1 MCWYV
6 YIATS
11 EPLKEVIFTENLP
24 KTGERPP
31 PLHFQPVSEDEMN
44 FYAPLFKNNNLYYI
58 GSNTGCSCG
67 LECNYEISWSEN
79 GAMEKELLETASPSA
94 LREFLKN
101 YTQNQPLEMYAVY
114 ETECWQLPLHHVA
127 IPIKKNAPNDF
138 VELQTRQ
145 FYTFY
150 AE

>member
-11 EPLKEVIFTENLP
+11 EPLNEVIFTENLP
-24 KTGERPP
+24 KTGEQPP
-31 PLHFQPVSEDEMN
+31 PLHFQLATDDEIGI
-44 FYAPLFKNNNLYYI
+44 YGSLFKGNYLYYV

-67 LECNYEISWSEN
+67 LECNYEIWWAED
-79 GAMEKELLETASPSA
+79 GEEQKELIDDASPSA
-94 LREFLKN
+94 LLEFLKS
-101 YTQNQPLEMYAVY
+101 YTQKESLEMYAVY

-127 IPIKKNAPNDF
+127 IPIKKSGHNDF